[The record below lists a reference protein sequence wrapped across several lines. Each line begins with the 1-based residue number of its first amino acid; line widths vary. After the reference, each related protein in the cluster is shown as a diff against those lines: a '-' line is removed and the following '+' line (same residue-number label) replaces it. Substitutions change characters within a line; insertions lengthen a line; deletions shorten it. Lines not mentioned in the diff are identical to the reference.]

1 MTVSELFNL
10 KVIEKKKAPHCFGSF
25 YRVNN
30 SSDEAE
36 LVTKESIEN
45 TVYYER

>member
-1 MTVSELFNL
+1 MTISERFNL
-10 KVIEKKKAPHCFGSF
+10 KVIEKKKAPQCFGSF